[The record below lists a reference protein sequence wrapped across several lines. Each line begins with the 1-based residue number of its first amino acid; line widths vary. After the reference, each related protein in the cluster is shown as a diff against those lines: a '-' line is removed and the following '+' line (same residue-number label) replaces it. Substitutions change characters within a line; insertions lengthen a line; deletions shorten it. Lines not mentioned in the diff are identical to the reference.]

1 MAPLEYF
8 YSTPAPRAASRRL
21 PGQTDD
27 TAVLSGRAVPAHDFP
42 RPMYQPTQQ
51 NVQQSIQQNSQQN
64 HSADRAQQHHSVHE
78 TAQHNRIVNAVLR
91 GHATLESDALLT
103 NHSARP
109 GVALAL
115 GGGFARGFAHLG
127 VLQVLEENHIAIS
140 HIAGTSVG
148 SILGAAYASGAPL
161 AQIMATCRTLKFR
174 DIARW
179 HVSRLG
185 LATNHRLA
193 DLIER
198 VFVSQTFEKLRIPM
212 AVVAT
217 NLNTGDPVVFTEGN
231 MVDPIRAS
239 CAFPGIFEP
248 VEIGTR
254 WLVDGGLI
262 APVPTQ
268 AARNMGAK
276 YVVGVSV
283 GMPEGDRGK
292 PTNIFQVVS
301 RAVCAAQ
308 KHQLEMWER
317 HADLIIRPD
326 VQSLKWDDFHR
337 ADEAIEAG
345 KIAAKIAVPRI
356 LKLLAEPNADGR
368 ESRMANSAEFSN
380 NGSHNSSY
388 NNGSNHNGS
397 HDNSSHLITEV
408 INS

>member
-27 TAVLSGRAVPAHDFP
+27 TAALSQRPAPASDFP
-42 RPMYQPTQQ
+42 RPKQHDDST
-51 NVQQSIQQNSQQN
+51 
-64 HSADRAQQHHSVHE
+64 QHH
-78 TAQHNRIVNAVLR
+78 RLVNAVLR
-91 GHATLESDALLT
+91 GRAPLESDALLT
-103 NHSARP
+103 SHFSRP

-127 VLQVLEENHIAIS
+127 VLQVFEENHIAIS

-193 DLIER
+193 DLIDR
-198 VFVSQTFEKLRIPM
+198 VFVSRTFEQLRIPM

-217 NLNTGDPVVFTEGN
+217 NLNSGEAVVFTEGN
-231 MVDPIRAS
+231 MIDPIRAS

-308 KHQLEMWER
+308 KHQ
-317 HADLIIRPD
+317 
-326 VQSLKWDDFHR
+326 
-337 ADEAIEAG
+337 
-345 KIAAKIAVPRI
+345 IALPRI
-356 LKLLAEPNADGR
+356 LKLLAENDGR
-368 ESRMANSAEFSN
+368 GPRLANPAELSD
-380 NGSHNSSY
+380 NGLHF
-388 NNGSNHNGS
+388 
-397 HDNSSHLITEV
+397 ITEAM
-408 INS
+408 NS

>member
-21 PGQTDD
+21 PGQTHD
-27 TAVLSGRAVPAHDFP
+27 TAVLSGDAVPAHDFP
-42 RPMYQPTQQ
+42 RPMYQPMRENIQQ
-51 NVQQSIQQNSQQN
+51 NVQQN
-64 HSADRAQQHHSVHE
+64 APQHHSVHE
-78 TAQHNRIVNAVLR
+78 NVQHNRIISAVLR
-91 GHATLESDALLT
+91 GHAALESDALLT
-103 NHSARP
+103 NHAARP

-193 DLIER
+193 DLIGR
-198 VFVSQTFEKLRIPM
+198 VFVSQTFENLRIPM

-356 LKLLAEPNADGR
+356 LKLLAETNADGR
-368 ESRMANSAEFSN
+368 ESRMANPSEFGN
-380 NGSHNSSY
+380 NGSHNNSY
-388 NNGSNHNGS
+388 NKGSNHNSS
-397 HDNSSHLITEV
+397 HNNSSHFITET

>member
-21 PGQTDD
+21 PGQTVD
-27 TAVLSGRAVPAHDFP
+27 TAVLSDRPVPAHDFP
-42 RPMYQPTQQ
+42 RH
-51 NVQQSIQQNSQQN
+51 SQQRN
-64 HSADRAQQHHSVHE
+64 AQQKVQPNNSTNRAQQDHSVPEPDHSVPE
-78 TAQHNRIVNAVLR
+78 NIQHDRLVSAVLR
-91 GHATLESDALLT
+91 GRAPLESDAVLP
-103 NHSARP
+103 NYSSRP

-127 VLQVLEENHIAIS
+127 VLQVFEENHIAIS

-185 LATNHRLA
+185 LASNHRLA

-198 VFVSQTFEKLRIPM
+198 VFVSQTFEKLKIPT

-217 NLNTGDPVVFTEGN
+217 NLNSGEAVVFTEGN
-231 MVDPIRAS
+231 LIDPIRAS

-326 VQSLKWDDFHR
+326 VNSLAWDDFHR

-356 LKLLAEPNADGR
+356 LKLLAENDAHEPR
-368 ESRMANSAEFSN
+368 VANPAEFRGNSSN
-380 NGSHNSSY
+380 NNTPQK
-388 NNGSNHNGS
+388 NGLHF
-397 HDNSSHLITEV
+397 ITEA

>member
-1 MAPLEYF
+1 M
-8 YSTPAPRAASRRL
+8 
-21 PGQTDD
+21 
-27 TAVLSGRAVPAHDFP
+27 
-42 RPMYQPTQQ
+42 QQ
-51 NVQQSIQQNSQQN
+51 NAQQNAQPN
-64 HSADRAQQHHSVHE
+64 HSAARLHHGES
-78 TAQHNRIVNAVLR
+78 AQHNRFASAVLR
-91 GHATLESDALLT
+91 GRAPLESDTLLT
-103 NHSARP
+103 NHSSRP

-127 VLQVLEENHIAIS
+127 VLQVFEENHIAIS

-185 LATNHRLA
+185 LASNHRLA

-198 VFVSQTFEKLRIPM
+198 VFVSRTFEQLRIPM

-217 NLNTGDPVVFTEGN
+217 NLNSGEAVVFTEGN
-231 MVDPIRAS
+231 LIDPIRAS

-308 KHQLEMWER
+308 KHQLEIWER

-326 VQSLKWDDFHR
+326 VHSLAWDDFHR

-345 KIAAKIAVPRI
+345 KIAAKIALPRI
-356 LKLLAEPNADGR
+356 LKLLAEDDGR
-368 ESRMANSAEFSN
+368 ERQIANPPEFSDK
-380 NGSHNSSY
+380 GLHF
-388 NNGSNHNGS
+388 
-397 HDNSSHLITEV
+397 ITEAM
-408 INS
+408 NS

>member
-8 YSTPAPRAASRRL
+8 YSTPAPRAASRRR
-21 PGQTDD
+21 P
-27 TAVLSGRAVPAHDFP
+27 VPASDFP
-42 RPMYQPTQQ
+42 RLMQQSAQQ
-51 NVQQSIQQNSQQN
+51 NLQSTNSPN
-64 HSADRAQQHHSVHE
+64 RAQQSDSTRSDRFVSS
-78 TAQHNRIVNAVLR
+78 VLR
-91 GHATLESDALLT
+91 GHAALESDAHLT
-103 NHSARP
+103 NHSSRP

-127 VLQVLEENHIAIS
+127 VLQVFEENHIAIS

-179 HVSRLG
+179 NVSRLG

-193 DLIER
+193 DLIDR
-198 VFVSQTFEKLRIPM
+198 VFVSQTFERLRIPM

-217 NLNTGDPVVFTEGN
+217 NLNSGEAVVFTEGN
-231 MVDPIRAS
+231 MIDPIRAS

-326 VQSLKWDDFHR
+326 VHSLAWDDFHR

-345 KIAAKIAVPRI
+345 KIAAKIALPRI
-356 LKLLAEPNADGR
+356 QKLLAENDHAEPR
-368 ESRMANSAEFSN
+368 IANPAQFSDRQSSDNQFSDKQFSN
-380 NGSHNSSY
+380 NGLHF
-388 NNGSNHNGS
+388 
-397 HDNSSHLITEV
+397 ITEAM
-408 INS
+408 NT

>member
-21 PGQTDD
+21 PGQTVD
-27 TAVLSGRAVPAHDFP
+27 TAVLSKRPVPAADFSLP
-42 RPMYQPTQQ
+42 GEQ
-51 NVQQSIQQNSQQN
+51 NAQQQSVQSSQSSNRAQRN
-64 HSADRAQQHHSVHE
+64 HSSQDSSQKSSQKDVQSGRFVS
-78 TAQHNRIVNAVLR
+78 AVLR
-91 GHATLESDALLT
+91 GRAPLDTDTLRT
-103 NHSARP
+103 NHIPRP

-127 VLQVLEENHIAIS
+127 VLQIFEENHIAIS

-161 AQIMATCRTLKFR
+161 AQIMATCRSLKFR

-185 LATNHRLA
+185 LASNHRLA
-193 DLIER
+193 DLMDR
-198 VFVSQTFEKLRIPM
+198 VFVSQTFENLKIPM

-217 NLNTGDPVVFTEGN
+217 NLNSGEAVVFTEGN
-231 MVDPIRAS
+231 MIDPIRAS

-262 APVPTQ
+262 APVPTH

-308 KHQLEMWER
+308 KHQLEIWER

-326 VQSLKWDDFHR
+326 VHSIAWDDFHR

-345 KIAAKIAVPRI
+345 KIAAKIALPRI
-356 LKLLAEPNADGR
+356 LKLLAEHDAPQPR
-368 ESRMANSAEFSN
+368 VEYPAEFSDKKFSD
-380 NGSHNSSY
+380 NGLHF
-388 NNGSNHNGS
+388 
-397 HDNSSHLITEV
+397 ITEAM
-408 INS
+408 NS

>member
-8 YSTPAPRAASRRL
+8 YSTPTPRAASRRL
-21 PGQTDD
+21 PGQTVD
-27 TAVLSGRAVPAHDFP
+27 TAVLSDRPVPTSDFP
-42 RPMYQPTQQ
+42 RSGRENAQL
-51 NVQQSIQQNSQQN
+51 N
-64 HSADRAQQHHSVHE
+64 HSTSRAPQYPSVRESVPEPVHE
-78 TAQHNRIVNAVLR
+78 PLHENAQHDRLVNAVLR
-91 GHATLESDALLT
+91 GHAALENDALLT

-127 VLQVLEENHIAIS
+127 VLQVFEENHIAIS

-185 LATNHRLA
+185 LASNHRLA

-217 NLNTGDPVVFTEGN
+217 NLNSGEAVVFTEGN

-308 KHQLEMWER
+308 KNQLEMWER

-326 VQSLKWDDFHR
+326 VHSLAWDDFHR

-345 KIAAKIAVPRI
+345 KTAAKIALPRI
-356 LKLLAEPNADGR
+356 LKLLAENEAHELR
-368 ESRMANSAEFSN
+368 VANPAELDENNFSNKKFSDKQFSN
-380 NGSHNSSY
+380 N
-388 NNGSNHNGS
+388 
-397 HDNSSHLITEV
+397 SSHFITEA

>member
-1 MAPLEYF
+1 M
-8 YSTPAPRAASRRL
+8 
-21 PGQTDD
+21 
-27 TAVLSGRAVPAHDFP
+27 
-42 RPMYQPTQQ
+42 QQ
-51 NVQQSIQQNSQQN
+51 NAQPNVQPN
-64 HSADRAQQHHSVHE
+64 HSTSRALRDHSALENVQHDRLVS
-78 TAQHNRIVNAVLR
+78 AVLR
-91 GHATLESDALLT
+91 GHAALENDAVVA

-127 VLQVLEENHIAIS
+127 VLQVFEENHIAIS

-193 DLIER
+193 DLIKR
-198 VFVSQTFEKLRIPM
+198 VFVSRTFEQLRIPM

-217 NLNTGDPVVFTEGN
+217 NLNSGEAVVFTEGN
-231 MVDPIRAS
+231 LIDPIRAS

-283 GMPEGDRGK
+283 GVPEGDRGK

-326 VQSLKWDDFHR
+326 VHSLAWDDFHR

-356 LKLLAEPNADGR
+356 LKLLAENDAHEPR
-368 ESRMANSAEFSN
+368 VANPAEFR
-380 NGSHNSSY
+380 
-388 NNGSNHNGS
+388 
-397 HDNSSHLITEV
+397 DNSSHNNSSHFITEA

>member
-1 MAPLEYF
+1 M
-8 YSTPAPRAASRRL
+8 
-21 PGQTDD
+21 
-27 TAVLSGRAVPAHDFP
+27 
-42 RPMYQPTQQ
+42 QQ
-51 NVQQSIQQNSQQN
+51 NQSAQFN
-64 HSADRAQQHHSVHE
+64 HSAIRTQRDRSVLENVQHDRLVS
-78 TAQHNRIVNAVLR
+78 AVLR
-91 GHATLESDALLT
+91 GHAALENDAPLT

-127 VLQVLEENHIAIS
+127 VLQVFEENHIAIS

-198 VFVSQTFEKLRIPM
+198 VFVSRTFEQLRIPM

-217 NLNTGDPVVFTEGN
+217 NLNSGEAVVFTEGN
-231 MVDPIRAS
+231 LIDPIRAS

-283 GMPEGDRGK
+283 GVPEGNRGK

-326 VQSLKWDDFHR
+326 VQSLAWDDFHR

-345 KIAAKIAVPRI
+345 KIAAKIALPRI
-356 LKLLAEPNADGR
+356 QKLLAENAGR
-368 ESRMANSAEFSN
+368 EPRLPNPAELSENGPHN
-380 NGSHNSSY
+380 NGLHFIPEVMNS
-388 NNGSNHNGS
+388 
-397 HDNSSHLITEV
+397 
-408 INS
+408 

>member
-8 YSTPAPRAASRRL
+8 YSTPAPRTPSRRL
-21 PGQTDD
+21 PGQTVD
-27 TAVLSGRAVPAHDFP
+27 TAVLSDRPVPTSDFP
-42 RPMYQPTQQ
+42 RSGRENAQL
-51 NVQQSIQQNSQQN
+51 N
-64 HSADRAQQHHSVHE
+64 HSTSRAPQYPSVRESVPEPVHE
-78 TAQHNRIVNAVLR
+78 PLHENAQHDRLVNAVLR
-91 GHATLESDALLT
+91 GHAALENDALLT

-127 VLQVLEENHIAIS
+127 VLQVFEENHIAIS

-193 DLIER
+193 DLIGR
-198 VFVSQTFEKLRIPM
+198 VFVSQTFEKLKIPT

-217 NLNTGDPVVFTEGN
+217 NLNSGEAVVFTEGN
-231 MVDPIRAS
+231 LIDPIRAS

-317 HADLIIRPD
+317 HAALIIRPD

-337 ADEAIEAG
+337 ADEAMEAG
-345 KIAAKIAVPRI
+345 KTAAKIALPRI
-356 LKLLAEPNADGR
+356 LKLLAENEAHEPR
-368 ESRMANSAEFSN
+368 FANPAEFSGKEFSDKQFN
-380 NGSHNSSY
+380 N
-388 NNGSNHNGS
+388 
-397 HDNSSHLITEV
+397 NSSHFIT
-408 INS
+408 

>member
-21 PGQTDD
+21 PGQTVD
-27 TAVLSGRAVPAHDFP
+27 TAVLSKRPVPASDFP
-42 RPMYQPTQQ
+42 RASEQNAQQ
-51 NVQQSIQQNSQQN
+51 NVQPNQPSNRSQRN
-64 HSADRAQQHHSVHE
+64 HSAQDSSQKPSQKEVQPDRFVS
-78 TAQHNRIVNAVLR
+78 AVLR
-91 GHATLESDALLT
+91 GRAPLESDALFA
-103 NHSARP
+103 NHSSRP

-127 VLQVLEENHIAIS
+127 VLQVFEENHIAIS

-161 AQIMATCRTLKFR
+161 AQIIATCRTLKFR

-193 DLIER
+193 DLMDR
-198 VFVSQTFEKLRIPM
+198 VFVSQTFENLKIPM

-217 NLNTGDPVVFTEGN
+217 NLNSGEAVVFTEGN
-231 MVDPIRAS
+231 MIDPIRAS

-262 APVPTQ
+262 APVPTH
-268 AARNMGAK
+268 AARNMGAT

-308 KHQLEMWER
+308 KHQLEIWER

-326 VQSLKWDDFHR
+326 VHSIAWDDFHR

-345 KIAAKIAVPRI
+345 KIAAKIALPRI
-356 LKLLAEPNADGR
+356 LKLLAEHDTPQPR
-368 ESRMANSAEFSN
+368 VEHPAEFGDKKFSD
-380 NGSHNSSY
+380 NGLHF
-388 NNGSNHNGS
+388 
-397 HDNSSHLITEV
+397 ITEAM
-408 INS
+408 NS

>member
-1 MAPLEYF
+1 V
-8 YSTPAPRAASRRL
+8 PARSDDAAALPQRPVPASDFPRHVRQNLQQNAQPHNAASR
-21 PGQTDD
+21 
-27 TAVLSGRAVPAHDFP
+27 A
-42 RPMYQPTQQ
+42 QQ
-51 NVQQSIQQNSQQN
+51 NDSTQ
-64 HSADRAQQHHSVHE
+64 HDRFASS
-78 TAQHNRIVNAVLR
+78 VLR
-91 GHATLESDALLT
+91 GRAALESDALLPKY
-103 NHSARP
+103 SSRP

-127 VLQVLEENHIAIS
+127 VLQVFEENHIAIS

-185 LATNHRLA
+185 LASNHRLA

-198 VFVSQTFEKLRIPM
+198 VFVSQTFENLRIPM

-217 NLNTGDPVVFTEGN
+217 NLNSGEAVVFTEGN
-231 MVDPIRAS
+231 MIDPIRAS

-276 YVVGVSV
+276 YVFGVSV

-308 KHQLEMWER
+308 KHQLEIWER

-326 VQSLKWDDFHR
+326 VHSLAWDDFHR

-345 KIAAKIAVPRI
+345 KIAAKIALPRI
-356 LKLLAEPNADGR
+356 LKLLAQDDGHQ
-368 ESRMANSAEFSN
+368 SRLTHPTPFSDN
-380 NGSHNSSY
+380 QSS
-388 NNGSNHNGS
+388 
-397 HDNSSHLITEV
+397 DNQFSDSGLHFITEAM
-408 INS
+408 NS

>member
-27 TAVLSGRAVPAHDFP
+27 TAVLSSRPVPGSDFP
-42 RPMYQPTQQ
+42 RAMEQKVQQ
-51 NVQQSIQQNSQQN
+51 NNS
-64 HSADRAQQHHSVHE
+64 
-78 TAQHNRIVNAVLR
+78 TQHNRLVSAVLR
-91 GHATLESDALLT
+91 GRAPLESDALLT

-193 DLIER
+193 DLIDR
-198 VFVSQTFEKLRIPM
+198 VFVSQSFEQLRIPM

-217 NLNTGDPVVFTEGN
+217 NLNSGEAVVFTEGN
-231 MVDPIRAS
+231 MIDPIRAS

-292 PTNIFQVVS
+292 PKNIFQVVS

-308 KHQLEMWER
+308 KHQLEIWER

-326 VQSLKWDDFHR
+326 VHSLAWDDFHR

-345 KIAAKIAVPRI
+345 KIAAKTALPRI
-356 LKLLAEPNADGR
+356 LKLLAENDARGPHL
-368 ESRMANSAEFSN
+368 ANPAEFSDK
-380 NGSHNSSY
+380 GLHF
-388 NNGSNHNGS
+388 
-397 HDNSSHLITEV
+397 ITEAM
-408 INS
+408 NS

>member
-8 YSTPAPRAASRRL
+8 YSTPAPRAASRCL
-21 PGQTDD
+21 PGQTVD
-27 TAVLSGRAVPAHDFP
+27 TAVLSDRPVPASDFP
-42 RPMYQPTQQ
+42 RPIHQ
-51 NVQQSIQQNSQQN
+51 NVHIN
-64 HSADRAQQHHSVHE
+64 HSTSRAPQYHSVREPVPEPVHE
-78 TAQHNRIVNAVLR
+78 NVQHNRFASAVLR
-91 GHATLESDALLT
+91 GRAPLESDTLLT
-103 NHSARP
+103 NHSSRP

-127 VLQVLEENHIAIS
+127 VLQVFEENHIAIS

-185 LATNHRLA
+185 LASNHRLA

-198 VFVSQTFEKLRIPM
+198 VFVSQTFEQLRIPM

-326 VQSLKWDDFHR
+326 VHSLAWDDFHR

-345 KIAAKIAVPRI
+345 KIAAKIALPRI
-356 LKLLAEPNADGR
+356 LKLLDENDAHAEPRA
-368 ESRMANSAEFSN
+368 ANPAEFSGN
-380 NGSHNSSY
+380 SSNNNSSHDNGSHF
-388 NNGSNHNGS
+388 
-397 HDNSSHLITEV
+397 ITEAM
-408 INS
+408 NS

>member
-8 YSTPAPRAASRRL
+8 YSTPTPRAASRLL
-21 PGQTDD
+21 PGQTGD
-27 TAVLSGRAVPAHDFP
+27 TAVLSDRPVPAHDFP
-42 RPMYQPTQQ
+42 RQSQQ
-51 NVQQSIQQNSQQN
+51 NVHGNNSVSRTQDYL
-64 HSADRAQQHHSVHE
+64 SAQQPDSP
-78 TAQHNRIVNAVLR
+78 QHNRLVSAVLR
-91 GHATLESDALLT
+91 GYAPLENDALVA
-103 NHSARP
+103 NRSGRP

-127 VLQVLEENHIAIS
+127 VLQVFEENHIAIS

-185 LATNHRLA
+185 LASNHRLA
-193 DLIER
+193 DLIAR
-198 VFVSQTFEKLRIPM
+198 VFVCQTFEKLRIPM

-217 NLNTGDPVVFTEGN
+217 NLNSGEAVVFTEGN
-231 MVDPIRAS
+231 MIDPIRAS

-301 RAVCAAQ
+301 RAVAAAQ
-308 KHQLEMWER
+308 KNQLEIWER

-326 VQSLKWDDFHR
+326 VHSLAWDDFHR

-345 KIAAKIAVPRI
+345 KIAAKIALPRI
-356 LKLLAEPNADGR
+356 LKLLAENNAPA
-368 ESRMANSAEFSN
+368 ESRVPKSAEFSDN
-380 NGSHNSSY
+380 VLHDD
-388 NNGSNHNGS
+388 GS
-397 HDNSSHLITEV
+397 HDNGLHFITEAM
-408 INS
+408 NS

>member
-8 YSTPAPRAASRRL
+8 YSTPAPRAASRLL
-21 PGQTDD
+21 PGQTVD
-27 TAVLSGRAVPAHDFP
+27 TAVLSERPVPAHDFP
-42 RPMYQPTQQ
+42 RQ
-51 NVQQSIQQNSQQN
+51 SQQN
-64 HSADRAQQHHSVHE
+64 AHDNNSVSRTQAYLSAQQPESS
-78 TAQHNRIVNAVLR
+78 QHDRLVSAVLR
-91 GHATLESDALLT
+91 DRAPLESDAQAPV
-103 NHSARP
+103 HSARP

-185 LATNHRLA
+185 LASNHRLA

-198 VFVSQTFEKLRIPM
+198 VFVSQTFENLKIPM

-217 NLNTGDPVVFTEGN
+217 NLNSGEAVVFTEGN

-276 YVVGVSV
+276 YVIGVSV

-301 RAVCAAQ
+301 RAVCAVQ
-308 KHQLEMWER
+308 KHQLEIWER

-326 VQSLKWDDFHR
+326 VHSLAWDDFHR

-345 KIAAKIAVPRI
+345 KIAAKIALPRI
-356 LKLLAEPNADGR
+356 LKLLAENDAYSEPRA
-368 ESRMANSAEFSN
+368 ANPAEFSN
-380 NGSHNSSY
+380 NNSHNSGSHN
-388 NNGSNHNGS
+388 NDLHF
-397 HDNSSHLITEV
+397 ITEAM
-408 INS
+408 NS

>member
-21 PGQTDD
+21 PGQTVD
-27 TAVLSGRAVPAHDFP
+27 TAVLSDRPVPASDFP
-42 RPMYQPTQQ
+42 RPSHQ
-51 NVQQSIQQNSQQN
+51 NVHPNLSTNRAEQRNSVPEN
-64 HSADRAQQHHSVHE
+64 VQHH
-78 TAQHNRIVNAVLR
+78 RLVNAVLR
-91 GHATLESDALLT
+91 GHAALENDALVT
-103 NHSARP
+103 SYSARP

-127 VLQVLEENHIAIS
+127 VLQVFEENHIAIS

-185 LATNHRLA
+185 LASNHRLA

-198 VFVSQTFEKLRIPM
+198 VFVSQTFEQLRIPM

-217 NLNTGDPVVFTEGN
+217 NLNSGEAVVFTEGN

-326 VQSLKWDDFHR
+326 VHSLAWDDFHR

-356 LKLLAEPNADGR
+356 LKLLAENEAHEPRA
-368 ESRMANSAEFSN
+368 ANPAEFSDKKFSN
-380 NGSHNSSY
+380 NSSNTNGSHF
-388 NNGSNHNGS
+388 
-397 HDNSSHLITEV
+397 ITEA

>member
-27 TAVLSGRAVPAHDFP
+27 TAVLSGRAVPASDFP
-42 RPMYQPTQQ
+42 RSTQQ
-51 NVQQSIQQNSQQN
+51 NQSAQPNRPAS
-64 HSADRAQQHHSVHE
+64 RAPQHHSVPE
-78 TAQHNRIVNAVLR
+78 DVQHNRLVSAVLR
-91 GHATLESDALLT
+91 GHAVLENDAVLG
-103 NHSARP
+103 NHFARP

-127 VLQVLEENHIAIS
+127 VLQVFEENHIAIS

-185 LATNHRLA
+185 LASNHRLA
-193 DLIER
+193 DLIDR
-198 VFVSQTFEKLRIPM
+198 VFVSQTFEQLRIPM

-217 NLNTGDPVVFTEGN
+217 NLNSGEAVVFTEGN
-231 MVDPIRAS
+231 LIDPIRAS

-283 GMPEGDRGK
+283 GVPEGDRGK

-308 KHQLEMWER
+308 KHQLEIWER

-326 VQSLKWDDFHR
+326 VHSLAWDDFHR

-345 KIAAKIAVPRI
+345 KIAAKIALPRI
-356 LKLLAEPNADGR
+356 LKLLAENDAH
-368 ESRMANSAEFSN
+368 ESRVANPAEFRGSSSHN
-380 NGSHNSSY
+380 NGSHNSSSH
-388 NNGSNHNGS
+388 NNSSNNDGS
-397 HDNSSHLITEV
+397 HDNGLHNNGSHFITEA

>member
-21 PGQTDD
+21 PGQTAD
-27 TAVLSGRAVPAHDFP
+27 TAVLSKRPVPASDFP
-42 RPMYQPTQQ
+42 HPSGQKTQQ
-51 NVQQSIQQNSQQN
+51 NVQTNKSSN
-64 HSADRAQQHHSVHE
+64 RAQRNHASQESSQKEV
-78 TAQHNRIVNAVLR
+78 QSGRFVSAVLR
-91 GHATLESDALLT
+91 GRAPLESDTLLT
-103 NHSARP
+103 NHCSRP

-127 VLQVLEENHIAIS
+127 VLQVFEENHIAIS

-193 DLIER
+193 DLMDR
-198 VFVSQTFEKLRIPM
+198 VFVSQTFEQLRIPM

-217 NLNTGDPVVFTEGN
+217 NLNSGEAVVFTEGN
-231 MVDPIRAS
+231 MIDPIRAS

-326 VQSLKWDDFHR
+326 VQSIAWDDFHR

-345 KIAAKIAVPRI
+345 KIAAKIALPRI
-356 LKLLAEPNADGR
+356 LKLLAENQAPQPR
-368 ESRMANSAEFSN
+368 VEYPAEFSDKKFSD
-380 NGSHNSSY
+380 NGLHF
-388 NNGSNHNGS
+388 
-397 HDNSSHLITEV
+397 ITEAM
-408 INS
+408 NS

>member
-21 PGQTDD
+21 PGQTHD
-27 TAVLSGRAVPAHDFP
+27 TAVLSGRAVRASEFP

-51 NVQQSIQQNSQQN
+51 NVQQSIQQNVQQN
-64 HSADRAQQHHSVHE
+64 HSSGRVQQHHSVLE
-78 TAQHNRIVNAVLR
+78 TVQHNRIVNAVLR
-91 GHATLESDALLT
+91 GHAALDSDVLLT
-103 NHSARP
+103 NQSARP

-198 VFVSQTFEKLRIPM
+198 VFVSQTFENLRIPM

-345 KIAAKIAVPRI
+345 KIAAKIAVPRV
-356 LKLLAEPNADGR
+356 LKLLAETNADGR

-380 NGSHNSSY
+380 NSSY
-388 NNGSNHNGS
+388 NNGSHN
-397 HDNSSHLITEV
+397 NSSHLITEV